1 MANIGEYYKTADW
14 KTEKHVPA
22 IDCPAQATAGET
34 VTATVTVGKEIAH
47 PNTTAH
53 HIRWISVYFK
63 PEQGNVYQVAHVE
76 FNAHG
81 ESAEG
86 ADTGPVYTNPDV
98 TVAFKLS
105 QPGTLIATSLCNI
118 HGLWES
124 SQAIKVS

>member
-86 ADTGPVYTNPDV
+86 ADTGPVYTNPAV